1 MQEKT
6 KKADLLKAAS
16 SIEKKIEM
24 QIKEKVTSLNGVAG
38 ARAEAAYQVQ
48 ASYFIAWGFPT
59 QREYKEHLK
68 KISFDY
74 WADKG
79 GAGFYKLDK
88 DGKPT
93 DEGFFVPLTW
103 CTLKEGE
110 SRGLTPCTFGT
121 ISKDVTRLVDVEKF
135 RTVIVPKIG
144 KNGKPTKQ
152 MQKVSEKY
160 TAKEPQK
167 VTLYAHKREKWT
179 PAHLATAWRAWIKD
193 EAGLASMVSK
203 FEHLAKDN
211 KQAET
216 K

>member
-1 MQEKT
+1 MQSNS
-6 KKADLLKAAS
+6 KKAELKKAAKG
-16 SIEKKIEM
+16 IEKKIDL
-24 QIKEKVTSLNGVAG
+24 QIKQLVQSLNGVAG

-59 QREYKEHLK
+59 QKEYKEHLK
-68 KISFDY
+68 RIGFSY
-74 WADKG
+74 WANKS
-79 GAGFYKLDK
+79 GAGFYDLDK
-88 DGKPT
+88 DGKQMET
-93 DEGFFVPLTW
+93 GHFVPAVW

-110 SRGLTPCTFGT
+110 ARGLTPCTFGT

-135 RTVIVPKIG
+135 RTVVVPKLG

-179 PAHLATAWRAWIKD
+179 QAHLQMAWMAWISEED
-193 EAGLASMVSK
+193 GLASMVSK
-203 FEHLAKDN
+203 FEHIAKDN